1 MYQQNINTHT
11 RFTVLIKHKVTHT
24 YDILQFN
31 CQLVKYEISIE
42 TMNMTVEFNTEQL
55 FPASCSVKT
64 TNTDANT
71 YISVIGRLI
80 QTVTCVTS
88 EINPILRIEL

>member
-11 RFTVLIKHKVTHT
+11 RFTVLIKHKVTYT

-31 CQLVKYEISIE
+31 NQLVSIE

>member
-1 MYQQNINTHT
+1 MYQQNINIHT

-42 TMNMTVEFNTEQL
+42 TMNMTVEFNTEHHVL
-55 FPASCSVKT
+55 
-64 TNTDANT
+64 
-71 YISVIGRLI
+71 
-80 QTVTCVTS
+80 
-88 EINPILRIEL
+88 

>member
-1 MYQQNINTHT
+1 MYQQNINIHT

-31 CQLVKYEISIE
+31 FQLVSIE

-55 FPASCSVKT
+55 FLHHV
-64 TNTDANT
+64 
-71 YISVIGRLI
+71 L
-80 QTVTCVTS
+80 
-88 EINPILRIEL
+88 